1 MYSPELINRA
11 KKYFHEKCG
20 LSLSD
25 EQAVEYLDALA
36 DLYRVM
42 GRVATAGSVPPSA
55 PDLIYVPH
63 SDYQLPT

>member
-1 MYSPELINRA
+1 MYSPELIDHA
-11 KKYFHEKCG
+11 KKYFREKCG

-42 GRVATAGSVPPSA
+42 GRVATASSMPPTP